1 MFRIDQREPGSTPRK
16 GRSRIRSLAGGALL
30 AVVSVFSTGGAFA
43 ERPLLFED
51 TKTIFQRV
59 LTKPGQTLYDAKDGK
74 EAGALWPLQPVYVY
88 ERDGDWLRIGKSEI
102 QVDGWIKS
110 EGTVPW
116 VHNIVG
122 AFTLR
127 GDERVR
133 QLIYDT
139 QPRLADLLQQES
151 YLDIVTKN
159 RSAAE
164 KKQDLTDSGVVSIE
178 PELAVDVTESF
189 YLMPITD
196 FRERVVGYSQY
207 EALEMEIAAVPLKE
221 TAAGSLIPDEPL
233 KTGIVFV
240 IDTTQSMGPFI
251 EESLVTVREIVD
263 QLRESGDEG
272 SVSFGLV
279 GFRDNPEGRP
289 GIEYRVKEYLA
300 LDPNAPA
307 DAIVTAL
314 GEMKAL
320 QDVSTWGFPEDS
332 IAGLTHAIN
341 ETVWET
347 KEVDFAGRI
356 IILITD
362 APPKPPGD
370 ENAGYALSPKDV
382 RTDADD
388 AKVGIATLHIK
399 SKSSRNYDGAAEEAY
414 EAISGFHN
422 VLDQM
427 YYPVDARD
435 PDQFKRNLKGVIGRL
450 VNAISEEPKIEVDDE
465 IGDDE
470 GGLGL
475 AMRLAYLA
483 RRSGEN
489 VPPILRGWTLDRSFE
504 EFVEVAVE
512 PRVLVTRNQLLTM
525 SEVMTG
531 IVREAEEAAREGQNE
546 LFFENV
552 RNVVAGIGADGS
564 RLINEDADTLGG
576 MIGEFL
582 EYMPYMSKR
591 RINTI
596 TETEWRNDASLRIN
610 TIHDLRSKLDLY
622 EILYRKA
629 DIWTALY
636 DGQPEGEHVYALPLD
651 ALP

>member
-1 MFRIDQREPGSTPRK
+1 VRI
-16 GRSRIRSLAGGALL
+16 
-30 AVVSVFSTGGAFA
+30 
-43 ERPLLFED
+43 
-51 TKTIFQRV
+51 
-59 LTKPGQTLYDAKDGK
+59 
-74 EAGALWPLQPVYVY
+74 
-88 ERDGDWLRIGKSEI
+88 
-102 QVDGWIKS
+102 
-110 EGTVPW
+110 
-116 VHNIVG
+116 
-122 AFTLR
+122 
-127 GDERVR
+127 
-133 QLIYDT
+133 
-139 QPRLADLLQQES
+139 
-151 YLDIVTKN
+151 
-159 RSAAE
+159 
-164 KKQDLTDSGVVSIE
+164 
-178 PELAVDVTESF
+178 
-189 YLMPITD
+189 
-196 FRERVVGYSQY
+196 
-207 EALEMEIAAVPLKE
+207 
-221 TAAGSLIPDEPL
+221 
-233 KTGIVFV
+233 
-240 IDTTQSMGPFI
+240 
-251 EESLVTVREIVD
+251 
-263 QLRESGDEG
+263 
-272 SVSFGLV
+272 
-279 GFRDNPEGRP
+279 
-289 GIEYRVKEYLA
+289 
-300 LDPNAPA
+300 
-307 DAIVTAL
+307 
-314 GEMKAL
+314 
-320 QDVSTWGFPEDS
+320 
-332 IAGLTHAIN
+332 
-341 ETVWET
+341 
-347 KEVDFAGRI
+347 
-356 IILITD
+356 
-362 APPKPPGD
+362 
-370 ENAGYALSPKDV
+370 
-382 RTDADD
+382 DADD

-399 SKSSRNYDGAAEEAY
+399 SKSSRNYDIPAEQAY
-414 EAISGFHN
+414 KVISGFHN

-427 YYPVDARD
+427 YYPVDARA

-546 LFFENV
+546 QFFENV